1 MKTMKNKIFVV
12 LITTVFALP
21 VMAQFEYNEPNAQF
35 QSTSGLKTSGS
46 TYTSTPAL
54 NADGTATYNELTAP
68 SESSEGSMPKVRK
81 GSVPVTPGDSGVQQ
95 PIGDAALP
103 LMLFAAAAAATVAI
117 RNRRR
122 QVAE

>member
-68 SESSEGSMPKVRK
+68 SETSEGSSPKVRK
-81 GSVPVTPGDSGVQQ
+81 VVPTTPGDTGTQQ

-103 LMLFAAAAAATVAI
+103 LLLFAAAFAATVAI

>member
-1 MKTMKNKIFVV
+1 MKTMRYKLVMIVMAAV
-12 LITTVFALP
+12 LTLP
-21 VMAQFEYNEPNAQF
+21 AMAQFEYDEPNAQF

-46 TYTSTPAL
+46 IYSSSPAL

-68 SESSEGSMPKVRK
+68 SETSEGSMPKVRK

-103 LMLFAAAAAATVAI
+103 LLLFAAAFAATVAI